1 MKKKHT
7 VLKIILGAFALA
19 IRYGGFRIW
28 KMYSD
33 HEKYMGHGFD
43 YMHGYSTT
51 DFTGYHVYDG
61 QKLVTLDHR
70 ASLVIENEEDMPV
83 LMGLKP
89 VIRFTAPWQRLSIRT
104 SAALKVSIM
113 MKRKRPGVQKTESRV

>member
-7 VLKIILGAFALA
+7 VLKIILGVFALA

-33 HEKYMGHGFD
+33 HKKYMGHGFD

-70 ASLVIENEEDMPV
+70 ASLIIENEEDMPV
-83 LMGLKP
+83 LDGAEACYP
-89 VIRFTAPWQRLSIRT
+89 VY
-104 SAALKVSIM
+104 SALAKAV
-113 MKRKRPGVQKTESRV
+113 